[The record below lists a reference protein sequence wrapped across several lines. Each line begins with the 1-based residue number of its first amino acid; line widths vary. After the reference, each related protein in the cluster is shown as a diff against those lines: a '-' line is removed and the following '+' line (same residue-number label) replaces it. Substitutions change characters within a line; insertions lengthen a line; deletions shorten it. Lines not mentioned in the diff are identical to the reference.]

1 MVDSL
6 NLSTNGYNLYANNN
20 QQKIAFGNTAYQA
33 TIPQNIPQQE
43 EKKSSSWSLF
53 KWMTIIGLGL
63 GTAYVGVSKYQI
75 FKNLKTLTGKI
86 GEGNVKELK
95 TILNDYSID
104 SKHTIINELLEN
116 KNLKNSDKI
125 TDLTNKIIEDKEIEK
140 AGFFGKALNVLD
152 KFV

>member
-1 MVDSL
+1 MVSSSSL
-6 NLSTNGYNLYANNN
+6 NLNGYNLYANNN
-20 QQKIAFGNTAYQA
+20 QQKVAFGNTAYQA

-43 EKKSSSWSLF
+43 EKKSSGWGLF
-53 KWMTIIGLGL
+53 KFLTILGLGL
-63 GTAYVGVSKYQI
+63 GTAYVGVTKYQI
-75 FKNLKTLTGKI
+75 FKNLKALTGKI

-95 TILNDYSID
+95 TVLKDYSMD
-104 SKHTIINELLEN
+104 SKHTIVKELLEN

-125 TDLTNKIIEDKEIEK
+125 TNLTNKIIEDKKIEK